1 MNELVQKLEQLSTR
15 LKKLGEFLNLDK
27 LRNEVKTL
35 EMQMGKSDFW
45 KDIEKARKV
54 TEEHAEI
61 KKRIEKWEKLD
72 KDIRDTLTILRQDI
86 SDKTVN
92 LRKELEE
99 KIEEIAKE
107 IDNFELIL
115 FLSGKYDRN
124 NAIVS
129 FHAGA
134 GGVDAQDWTE
144 MLLRVITRFC
154 ERKNFKVKILDEH
167 RGSEAGIKSAILF
180 VEGFFAY
187 GFLKSEHGVHRLVR
201 ISPFDAEK
209 MRHTSFALVE
219 VLPELEDS
227 DIKIEP
233 KDLRIDT
240 FLASGH
246 GGQYLQK
253 TETAVRITHIPTGIV
268 VSCQSER
275 SQSQNKETALKI
287 LRSKLYQL
295 YEEEKQKEK
304 REIYGEYKSAAWGN
318 QVRSYVLHPYKLVKD
333 HRTGYEETDV
343 DGVLDGKIER
353 FVEEYLKFNS

>member
-144 MLLRVITRFC
+144 MLLRMITRFC

-295 YEEEKQKEK
+295 CEEEKQKEK

-343 DGVLDGKIER
+343 EGVLDGKIDR
-353 FVEEYLKFNS
+353 FVEEYLKLNS